1 MAQTQ
6 ARRDIGTADYS
17 VNQAL
22 AIIRLLFEAN
32 QHQDTEFA
40 TVANYS
46 LSSALDALQDAAETL
61 AELV

>member
-40 TVANYS
+40 TVAN
-46 LSSALDALQDAAETL
+46 
-61 AELV
+61 